1 MEKFFKLKE
10 NKTNLKTEFLA
21 GLTTF
26 MTMAYILLLNPS
38 MLSQIGMDF
47 NGVFVAT
54 AISAGLATIFMG
66 LYARYPFALAPGI
79 GLTAYFAF
87 TVVGTYG
94 FSWQEALFIVL
105 LEGLIFILFSFF
117 KVREKLFDSIPKSLK
132 DAISVGV
139 GFFIALIG
147 FNNSGIITGE
157 KGTLLA
163 IGDVTQTS
171 TLLAMLG
178 ILIIAILVAK
188 KIPGAILLGI
198 IIITIIGIPLG
209 VTTIPENFSFI
220 QMPSGLDNVALKI
233 KVPDN
238 LLSTSFIIALFTF
251 LFVDMFDTVGTLAG
265 LASKTNM
272 LDEKGSLPRAGKALM
287 SDAVGTSIGA
297 LLGTSTVTTFVESS
311 AGVAAGGR
319 TGLTSVFTGFLFL
332 LSLIFSPLFLLVPNA
347 ATAPA
352 LIIVGIFMA
361 SAVKNIDWDDFSV
374 SIPAFITIAAMPYT
388 YSIAEGIV
396 LGIISYTVVN
406 VAVGKAKQVSP
417 LLYILTVI
425 FVLRYI
431 FLPL

>member
-319 TGLTSVFTGFLFL
+319 TGLTSVFTGLLFL

>member
-26 MTMAYILLLNPS
+26 MTMAYILFLNPS